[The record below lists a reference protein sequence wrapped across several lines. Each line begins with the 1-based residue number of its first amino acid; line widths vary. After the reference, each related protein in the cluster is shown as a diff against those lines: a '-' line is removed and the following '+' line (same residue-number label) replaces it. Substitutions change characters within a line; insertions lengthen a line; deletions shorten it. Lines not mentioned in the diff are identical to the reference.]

1 MPEDQGRNCGCG
13 CNNCG
18 GGCGFFSGCGG
29 GCDCTILFFIIVFLL
44 LFCNCGNNF
53 GCGGGCC

>member
-13 CNNCG
+13 FNNNCG
-18 GGCGFFSGCGG
+18 GGLFSGCGG

-44 LFCNCGNNF
+44 LFCNCGNNNHW
-53 GCGGGCC
+53 GCGC